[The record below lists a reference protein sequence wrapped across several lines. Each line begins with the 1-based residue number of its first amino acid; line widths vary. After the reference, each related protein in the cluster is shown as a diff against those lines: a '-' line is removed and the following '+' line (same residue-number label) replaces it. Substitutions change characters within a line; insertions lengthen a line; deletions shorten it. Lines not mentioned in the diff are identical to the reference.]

1 MNINMII
8 LICGLVVLCMCT
20 YMLYLT
26 KKIENNYISLTSR
39 IERLER
45 GGNIERQECI
55 GDQCTLEN
63 RKKKESIENIRVNNE
78 SYNMSNNEMPGG
90 FMSLMSGMGLPNIFG
105 HLNKG
110 NYDMTGE
117 IIEEESQTSNE
128 LLDDI
133 ERLKEELG
141 DEELEDGDSEDLRN
155 LVEENKDN
163 TELSKE
169 KIDEEILSNGRVMKN
184 NVNVMSQFDELDDV
198 EESDNNELERYI
210 NNIGESNV
218 DIDLEKHL
226 AEQPDTVSSMSLS
239 AIQQLTEPF
248 ANAST
253 EVKVNIIAN
262 NWKLSDLKELCKKNN
277 IAQNG
282 NKQILV
288 KRLIEKYPEI
298 FEKEIPKEKNVEE
311 QEINN

>member
-1 MNINMII
+1 MNTNMII

-39 IERLER
+39 IEKLER
-45 GGNIERQECI
+45 GVRIEEECI
-55 GDQCTLEN
+55 GDKCNLDN
-63 RKKKESIENIRVNNE
+63 KRKKESIENIRVNNE
-78 SYNMSNNEMPGG
+78 SYNMSNNEMPGI
-90 FMSLMSGMGLPNIFG
+90 MSFMSGMGLPNIFG

-110 NYDMTGE
+110 NYDMSDE
-117 IIEEESQTSNE
+117 VIEEESQTSND
-128 LLDDI
+128 LLNDI

-141 DEELEDGDSEDLRN
+141 DEEIEDEDSEDLRN

-169 KIDEEILSNGRVMKN
+169 KIDEEILSNGRVIKN
-184 NVNVMSQFDELDDV
+184 NFNVMSQFDELDDV
-198 EESDNNELERYI
+198 EESDNNELERYM
-210 NNIGESNV
+210 NNIRESNV

-248 ANAST
+248 ANASI

-262 NWKLSDLKELCKKNN
+262 NWKLSDLKDLCKKNN

-288 KRLIEKYPEI
+288 KRLIEKFPEI
-298 FEKEIPKEKNVEE
+298 FEKELPKEKNVEE